1 MFYLF
6 LNQWL
11 YFAVLSYI
19 FFVCTSILVTIF
31 FYFVPTFFSISISVV
46 IFCYFI
52 PNFRPL
58 IAYPSGSKLL
68 YKEYKMTEKPFC
80 TSKYY
85 CLIPLSITLLMI
97 VSRSIVI
104 ISDTAHFVNSLGIFM
119 PVKGNRSSVWNTVQ
133 KTEDNGQGAKNC
145 LLLL

>member
-1 MFYLF
+1 
-6 LNQWL
+6 
-11 YFAVLSYI
+11 
-19 FFVCTSILVTIF
+19 
-31 FYFVPTFFSISISVV
+31 
-46 IFCYFI
+46 
-52 PNFRPL
+52 
-58 IAYPSGSKLL
+58 
-68 YKEYKMTEKPFC
+68 MTEKPFC